1 MLDILFPKVC
11 PSCETAALNSENLCG
26 LCFSDIR
33 FVNNWSFCRKC
44 GVPFG
49 FFNSEHED
57 YIEQTEESD
66 DHLCGKCVQV
76 KFCFEKA
83 RSIAIYD
90 GKIRE
95 IIVSFKYEGKLS
107 KGDVLVDI
115 LIANFPSDLD
125 NFDYVVPVPLH
136 IVKLRQR
143 VYNQSAILANELA
156 KYAGVNCDL
165 FGLRRVRETRPQIE
179 ISSEDERRSNVKGA
193 FSVMDDHKFRGKS
206 VLLVDDVF
214 TTGST
219 SDECSKMLLNSG
231 AYKVQVITLTR
242 AKRM

>member
-11 PSCETAALNSENLCG
+11 PSCETAVLNSENLCG

-57 YIEQTEESD
+57 YIERAEESG
-66 DHLCGKCVQV
+66 DHLCGKCVQG

-90 GKIRE
+90 GEIRE
-95 IIVSFKYEGKLS
+95 MIVSFKYEGKLS
-107 KGDVLVDI
+107 KGNVLVDI
-115 LIANFPSDLD
+115 LTTNFPNDLD

-136 IVKLRQR
+136 IVKLRQWE
-143 VYNQSAILANELA
+143 YNQSAILANKLA

-179 ISSEDERRSNVKGA
+179 IGSEDERRSNVKGA
-193 FSVMDDHKFRGKS
+193 FFGY
-206 VLLVDDVF
+206 
-214 TTGST
+214 G
-219 SDECSKMLLNSG
+219 
-231 AYKVQVITLTR
+231 
-242 AKRM
+242 

>member
-1 MLDILFPKVC
+1 M
-11 PSCETAALNSENLCG
+11 
-26 LCFSDIR
+26 
-33 FVNNWSFCRKC
+33 
-44 GVPFG
+44 
-49 FFNSEHED
+49 
-57 YIEQTEESD
+57 
-66 DHLCGKCVQV
+66 
-76 KFCFEKA
+76 
-83 RSIAIYD
+83 
-90 GKIRE
+90 
-95 IIVSFKYEGKLS
+95 IVSFKYEGKLS

-115 LIANFPSDLD
+115 LITNFPNDLD

-143 VYNQSAILANELA
+143 EYNQSAILANELA

-206 VLLVDDVF
+206 VLLVEDVF